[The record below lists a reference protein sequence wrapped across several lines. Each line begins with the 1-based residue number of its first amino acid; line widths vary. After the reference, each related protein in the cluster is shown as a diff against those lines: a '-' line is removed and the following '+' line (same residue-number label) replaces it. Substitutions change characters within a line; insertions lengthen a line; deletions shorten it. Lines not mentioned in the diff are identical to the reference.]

1 MVAVFFRCN
10 KDGFVKYYDLI
21 GEIQCVRPDG
31 SLKVVLLCM
40 FVRTFHRP
48 VADVLVS

>member
-10 KDGFVKYYDLI
+10 EDGFVKYYDLI
-21 GEIQCVRPDG
+21 GEIQCVCPDE

-40 FVRTFHRP
+40 FARTCHMP
-48 VADVLVS
+48 VADVLVA